1 MSKICVFCGKPVGA
15 NEENCPE
22 CGHSQSQTVTEQAQ
36 PDIIST
42 STENAECQAEPLIR
56 EHFIPETQNELE
68 ISLST
73 QEDADENRDNSV
85 KSLFGVM
92 LGGAGSLVSGFV
104 RLFRNKKALILTAV
118 LALLWVLLGHL
129 TVKGKT
135 GTLTDLLSWLT
146 YARGGLTGGWTGLI
160 GGCMGKAFVG
170 AGFYTLIFG
179 GAPDIVSGV
188 KKLFSKKCLDYG
200 SMLTGCGL
208 AGIVYAFMAGVSG
221 RSGSM
226 VGILGAF
233 LSLRAVSDKSSF
245 LSALAASFSAK
256 KNPADGV
263 KAVIPA
269 KCHGL
274 LAGAAAGF
282 ALFALLSGAF
292 ALHITGIVWYIVLLA
307 AVIAGIVLT
316 YTGTKH
322 AMRMLSFIAAMIFAG
337 AHLFLFGSPVRAEE
351 SGYWEF
357 VAQRTDP
364 SIAKQDKEYKD
375 VSGNAAGGF
384 HVRREVIE
392 HNHRA
397 YLDYPGQ
404 KGHEDCF
411 GEFGDETITF
421 KPLPEQKL
429 TPGETLSI
437 QATVTCQTSGHAL
450 EPGGRA
456 VIRMHWDL
464 QANRFAYF
472 ENDDK
477 KSDQRPGSLENIEP
491 LWRDCGGY
499 GQIVGDY
506 SGTYSAVIPEGNI
519 GSHSKLYIVFGLT
532 ALNSHIDS
540 IYEYKWV
547 EPEATA
553 VTTESGAG
561 AILTDSTAVTSTTNT
576 TTTTIQIVNQDAN
589 KKSGFDG
596 GVGINSLIITGAIGT
611 LLCGAAIGAASGKK
625 GGDGKKAPHY
635 QMLISKSF
643 EGSTLCKGVR
653 GKYGVSALI
662 IGDGLPR
669 RELSQK
675 IEIYSEDA
683 GVQILNRTIHADG
696 RSSGLIFVDYSAK
709 GSSCTVCFRFA
720 GPGGIFIEK
729 VRFFI
734 AGESFMRLKQSP
746 ADEWARNT
754 VTVPFLISDAEQS
767 AFFEICDFGD
777 KPDSIVVTGGK
788 VLSAEWEPYQAEDIS
803 ESSLVYRLR
812 VTCTL
817 RRPDEP
823 FGDYPIREKLTI
835 TAIRKQEPPMQAQ
848 GTIQAEI
855 WPEGLSA
862 SSRNADHG
870 VLTVPTALNSNDTI
884 QPTLFSLTMAWMDS
898 SVTPPR
904 VRIEPAGQSALRFG
918 SLTKVDSYGHL
929 LKNNFKYEVSLPEK
943 GNSEC
948 AFQPQITLPVP
959 KDPFTAELPVS
970 AEVEGQVYELILPLR
985 LTGDTPSAPLDW
997 QTEKD
1002 KLQKTIAEFGLLTK
1016 PWHREF
1022 FKNIRNRTP
1031 NEISM
1036 VRYAIILEAKNYY
1049 EQESLEMQ
1057 ELGNKL
1063 ESTEKLLKYV
1073 KSFGDIAFDY
1083 LVKVYAGGPIGEFVI
1098 KPSKEILANVI
1109 GTYAG
1114 ALIAGDDFSFDDS
1127 PVYNTIMQVAQDQ
1140 IAAALTGTTPPTPD
1154 KVGYFV
1160 AAFITVSFVRHYKF
1174 GEDYE
1179 KGDIYKSTIAAF
1191 GDLGSKYL
1199 EQFVGDCFRD
1209 YLKSSE
1215 GFGKKLGTWLKSC
1228 YLSDMLNRAF
1238 ADPGSN
1244 FVMFKDAAAKA
1255 IPAEAMTDFIANT
1268 CGFIGAQ
1275 IIESGSKF
1283 GGLEPTIRFKG
1294 DSWVV
1299 IEGFKGC
1306 TIEINLLDNIVKI
1319 AESFFNYTLKVFYD
1333 DALER
1338 NVRPEDYLV
1347 TLGYGDGTRG
1357 GVPLDPHGMD
1367 STHPTVDIGTDFHE
1381 YRR

>member
-1 MSKICVFCGKPVGA
+1 M
-15 NEENCPE
+15 
-22 CGHSQSQTVTEQAQ
+22 
-36 PDIIST
+36 
-42 STENAECQAEPLIR
+42 
-56 EHFIPETQNELE
+56 
-68 ISLST
+68 
-73 QEDADENRDNSV
+73 
-85 KSLFGVM
+85 
-92 LGGAGSLVSGFV
+92 
-104 RLFRNKKALILTAV
+104 
-118 LALLWVLLGHL
+118 
-129 TVKGKT
+129 
-135 GTLTDLLSWLT
+135 
-146 YARGGLTGGWTGLI
+146 
-160 GGCMGKAFVG
+160 
-170 AGFYTLIFG
+170 
-179 GAPDIVSGV
+179 
-188 KKLFSKKCLDYG
+188 
-200 SMLTGCGL
+200 
-208 AGIVYAFMAGVSG
+208 
-221 RSGSM
+221 
-226 VGILGAF
+226 
-233 LSLRAVSDKSSF
+233 
-245 LSALAASFSAK
+245 
-256 KNPADGV
+256 
-263 KAVIPA
+263 VIPA

-274 LAGAAAGF
+274 LAGAVAGF

-506 SGTYSAVIPEGNI
+506 SGTYSAVIPEGNT
-519 GSHSKLYIVFGLT
+519 GSHRKLYIVFGLT

-596 GVGINSLIITGAIGT
+596 GVGINSLIITGAIG
-611 LLCGAAIGAASGKK
+611 AASGKK

-669 RELSQK
+669 RELSKK

-696 RSSGLIFVDYSAK
+696 GSSGLIFVDYSAK

-734 AGESFMRLKQSP
+734 AGEPFMRLKQSP

-767 AFFEICDFGD
+767 AFFELCDFGD
-777 KPDSIVVTGGK
+777 KPDSIIVTGGN

-943 GNSEC
+943 GSSEC

-985 LTGDTPSAPLDW
+985 LTGDTPSVPLDW

-1036 VRYAIILEAKNYY
+1036 VRYAIILEAENYY

-1057 ELGNKL
+1057 ELGKKL
-1063 ESTEKLLKYV
+1063 DRTVWALNFV
-1073 KSFGDIAFDY
+1073 KWVGDQAFAY
-1083 LVKVYAGGPIGEFVI
+1083 LVSVYGGGPVA
-1098 KPSKEILANVI
+1098 KA
-1109 GTYAG
+1109 
-1114 ALIAGDDFSFDDS
+1114 IAGPLKDMFCEIAGIYGGAWLEGE
-1127 PVYNTIMQVAQDQ
+1127 PVDIQHGEYWTKTVLQSVQNYIGGWLTGEKPPTADQ
-1140 IAAALTGTTPPTPD
+1140 I
-1154 KVGYFV
+1154 GYVV
-1160 AAFITVSFVRHYKF
+1160 AAFLMISYFRHYYQ
-1174 GEDYE
+1174 GDTE
-1179 KGDIYKSTIAAF
+1179 KGDIYKSLVAAV
-1191 GDLGSKYL
+1191 GDLGGTFLAKIAGDQFKQYL
-1199 EQFVGDCFRD
+1199 QSDTGFGQKLGD
-1209 YLKSSE
+1209 YLQKRYLDQQQLSKL
-1215 GFGKKLGTWLKSC
+1215 FDAKKT
-1228 YLSDMLNRAF
+1228 AVP
-1238 ADPGSN
+1238 ADILQEYFS
-1244 FVMFKDAAAKA
+1244 ARL
-1255 IPAEAMTDFIANT
+1255 DFIGT
-1268 CGFIGAQ
+1268 R
-1275 IIESGSKF
+1275 IIAKSGSI
-1283 GGLEPTIRFKG
+1283 GGLNPTIRFKEG
-1294 DSWVV
+1294 SWVI
-1299 IEGFKGC
+1299 IEGIKGC
-1306 TIEINLLDNIVKI
+1306 TVEINLLDNI
-1319 AESFFNYTLKVFYD
+1319 AVFAKAFYEQALAVYD
-1333 DALER
+1333 RDAKQIPL
-1338 NVRPEDYLV
+1338 EDYLV
-1347 TLGYGDGTRG
+1347 SMGYGDGTRG

-1367 STHPTVDIGTDFHE
+1367 STRPTVDIGTDFHE